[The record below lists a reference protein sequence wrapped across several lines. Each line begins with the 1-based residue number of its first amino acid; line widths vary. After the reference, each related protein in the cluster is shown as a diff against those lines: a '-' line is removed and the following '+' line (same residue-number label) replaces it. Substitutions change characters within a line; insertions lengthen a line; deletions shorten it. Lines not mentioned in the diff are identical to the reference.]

1 MKSSEQP
8 KLGLGVVK
16 EVRGTWNGPN
26 VAPWCGWRGD
36 GENDSGMT
44 EQEVQIVMLG
54 GLAGCSSRMKVSEFF
69 R

>member
-1 MKSSEQP
+1 MVQ
-8 KLGLGVVK
+8 GGGVM
-16 EVRGTWNGPN
+16 ERMT
-26 VAPWCGWRGD
+26 
-36 GENDSGMT
+36 GMT